1 MSNYKVCFNDL
12 FTDLD
17 EEHICETIEDIKKY
31 LDKSERHSLR
41 VISIEKV
48 EEGQSLFYDPDV
60 EQCFYLTMDE
70 AIDYVNR
77 NHDHYTGRFICGMH
91 EMNPCLV
98 MEVKGET
105 K

>member
-41 VISIEKV
+41 VVSIEKV
-48 EEGQSLFYDPDV
+48 EERMLFYDPDT
-60 EQCFYLTMDE
+60 EQCLDLTIDE
-70 AIDYVNR
+70 ATDYVKR
-77 NHDHYTGRFICGMH
+77 NHEHYTGRFICGMYD
-91 EMNPCLV
+91 MNPCLV
-98 MEVKGET
+98 METKGET

>member
-41 VISIEKV
+41 VVSIEKV
-48 EEGQSLFYDPDV
+48 EEECLFYDPDV
-60 EQCFYLTMDE
+60 EQCFYLTMNE
-70 AIDYVNR
+70 AIDYVTR
-77 NHDHYTGRFICGMH
+77 NHDHYTGRFICGIH
-91 EMNPCLV
+91 EMSPCLI

>member
-41 VISIEKV
+41 VVSIEKV
-48 EEGQSLFYDPDV
+48 EERQLFYDPDV
-60 EQCFYLTMDE
+60 EQCFYLTMSE
-70 AIDYVNR
+70 AKDHVNR

-98 MEVKGET
+98 MELKGE
-105 K
+105 